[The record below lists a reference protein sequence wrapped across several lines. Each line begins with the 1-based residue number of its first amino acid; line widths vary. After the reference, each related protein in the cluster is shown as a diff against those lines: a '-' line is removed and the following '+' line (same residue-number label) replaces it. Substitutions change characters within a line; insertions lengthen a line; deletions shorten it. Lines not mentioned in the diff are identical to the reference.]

1 MEKQIGILIS
11 DELGGALCTTS
22 GLGPR
27 AADAARRILIESSSL
42 CRNEN
47 NLPLLDYFPR
57 NLPFI
62 PEHLF
67 HSYLGIARFPFSRVP
82 TCLLRD

>member
-27 AADAARRILIESSSL
+27 AADAPPNINRIFAACVEMKLRI
-42 CRNEN
+42 
-47 NLPLLDYFPR
+47 NLLLD
-57 NLPFI
+57 
-62 PEHLF
+62 
-67 HSYLGIARFPFSRVP
+67 
-82 TCLLRD
+82 